1 MLIGD
6 ISKKTGGNKKALTE
20 DKRTVMNLL
29 LLSFLLLTH
38 MAVHIQALC
47 LLIIFALLID
57 LSVCMFCNQLEILIM
72 FNDSSIEPNI
82 L

>member
-38 MAVHIQALC
+38 TAVHIQALC

-57 LSVCMFCNQLEILIM
+57 LSVCMFCNQLEILTK